1 MITLVSKCY
10 QTSFPLLSCSRE
22 INICWSTLIKGK
34 LGYSPI
40 IFPLFCLAP
49 LTRFSQSNF
58 TFSDLT
64 LFSKFYFNF
73 PSQYLFAI
81 GLIVLF
87 SVRSHLPPIV
97 NFIHQS
103 QDVLLSSQRR
113 SLNTLKKN
121 LRDYHSLWC
130 SFPTDFNS
138 LSKCQLLQP
147 ISYNS
152 LSTYFNKDFN
162 FALYPF
168 HSPLLRVSLLI
179 SFPPVNDML
188 KFTGWFVMKRWK
200 CIFVFY
206 IF

>member
-1 MITLVSKCY
+1 MATKLLHFILTIFFVWHFQLGSHWTISHSK
-10 QTSFPLLSCSRE
+10 F
-22 INICWSTLIKGK
+22 
-34 LGYSPI
+34 
-40 IFPLFCLAP
+40 
-49 LTRFSQSNF
+49 
-58 TFSDLT
+58 LT

-73 PSQYLFAI
+73 PSQYLYAI

-113 SLNTLKKN
+113 SLNTPKKN

-130 SFPTDFNS
+130 SFPTDLNS
-138 LSKCQLLQP
+138 PPKCQLPQP

-152 LSTYFNKDFN
+152 LPTYFSKDFN

-168 HSPLLRVSLLI
+168 HSPLLGVSLLI

-200 CIFVFY
+200 GFLEDILKQKLL
-206 IF
+206 